1 MDPEAE
7 LLKLDYERTLATYQ
21 QFAEIRFKLL
31 AFVPALSA
39 AAIALLTSAHVSGW
53 TTSMLGAAGFVVTLG
68 IVVYDQR
75 NTQFYNG
82 TISRAQHL
90 EIQLGLR
97 RFEGDEHFGLFGS
110 RDDHQRRRLL
120 GLPVR
125 HGLGLGLVYSAVL
138 GGWMFATLLPA
149 ARNQPW
155 IAALGA
161 TLVAAVLLAQFELND
176 GKLQRLRRLRRAPAR
191 ASTEKTH
198 KPLDE

>member
-7 LLKLDYERTLATYQ
+7 LLKLDYEQTLATYQ
-21 QFAEIRFKLL
+21 QFADIRFKLL

-39 AAIALLTSAHVSGW
+39 ATIALLTGAHVSGW
-53 TTSMLGAAGFVVTLG
+53 TTSVLGATGFIVTLG
-68 IVVYDQR
+68 IVLYDQR

-82 TISRAQHL
+82 AISRAQHL

-97 RFEGDEHFGLFGS
+97 RFQNDEHFGLFGS
-110 RDDHQRRRLL
+110 RDDHQSRRLL

-138 GGWMFATLLPA
+138 GAWMFATLLPLA
-149 ARNQPW
+149 PNHAW

-161 TLVAAVLLAQFELND
+161 TLVAAVILGQFELND
-176 GKLQRLRRLRRAPAR
+176 GKLKRLRRGFQRFRR
-191 ASTEKTH
+191 S
-198 KPLDE
+198 